1 MSSTEERIAKC
12 EANDSN
18 IFHQLDEI
26 KSEVKDIRKL
36 TGAVEMM
43 AEQMREVNTKV
54 TKIENRMDEVDAE
67 PRKNYQHYKRVIVD
81 CVLTGIVGALLGA
94 ILVMIL
100 K

>member
-1 MSSTEERIAKC
+1 MSSPEERIAKC
-12 EANDSN
+12 EANDEN
-18 IFHQLDEI
+18 IFHQLNEI

-67 PRKNYQHYKRVIVD
+67 PRKNYQHYKRVVVD
-81 CVLTGIVGALLGA
+81 CILTGIAGALLGA